1 MVKKLSEY
9 IRLDRIPACDEQTDR
24 QTSWHGIVRARRSAY
39 ASRGKNDYICF
50 ISQVSITLPQCCEF
64 RFLSLQNQNSVCV
77 TFGIELV

>member
-9 IRLDRIPACDEQTDR
+9 IRLDRIPACDGQTR
-24 QTSWHGIVRARRSAY
+24 HSPRSAY